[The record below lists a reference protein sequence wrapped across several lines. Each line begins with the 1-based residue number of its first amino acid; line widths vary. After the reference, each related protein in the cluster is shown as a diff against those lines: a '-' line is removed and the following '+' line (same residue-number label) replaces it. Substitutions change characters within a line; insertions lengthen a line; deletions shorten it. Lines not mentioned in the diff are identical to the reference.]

1 MTIQLTQKESENYF
15 HSALCNGLNYFR
27 GYDLSLSYSG
37 ADYKKAK
44 DVLSKK
50 IETVC
55 FEDVLLQILIDGG
68 ALDVIDEG
76 YEGSYSS
83 SITLKDV
90 HNRVS
95 KTDSRFL
102 IQMDQGNDDADT
114 ADCILQTVFFEEV
127 IFG

>member
-37 ADYKKAK
+37 TDYKKAK

-68 ALDVIDEG
+68 SLDVIDED
-76 YEGSYSS
+76 EGSYSS

-90 HNRVS
+90 HDRVS
-95 KTDSRFL
+95 KAEARFL
-102 IQMDQGNDDADT
+102 IQMDQGDDDADT
-114 ADCILQTVFFEEV
+114 ADCILQTVFFGKV